1 MAYGEFSPVKIPPPS
16 GSGVTVSV
24 PLSNL
29 PPESPHS
36 RIRTTTT
43 AARRRR
49 QSHLIGIASPS
60 APSQDSPS
68 VCASRPPPPLPLATR
83 RSTGIS
89 RPSRPPA
96 VPALAEAERTPSSE
110 GGIARS
116 FAAGGGGPRLAGR
129 TGAGWLVARGWGAA
143 ALTCSGRNQTEG
155 RKLRGAAAS
164 LRASPATSRG
174 FYSPPFGWCFVLA

>member
-1 MAYGEFSPVKIPPPS
+1 VLYFSMAYGEFSPVKIPPPS

-60 APSQDSPS
+60 APSQDSPQ
-68 VCASRPPPPLPLATR
+68 CARRVPLLLSRSQRGAQLASPGLAVRPPSPRSLKPNEPPRRRAALP
-83 RSTGIS
+83 
-89 RPSRPPA
+89 
-96 VPALAEAERTPSSE
+96 
-110 GGIARS
+110 ARS
-116 FAAGGGGPRLAGR
+116 PPEAVVLVSRAAPVPG
-129 TGAGWLVARGWGAA
+129 GWLRVGGA
-143 ALTCSGRNQTEG
+143 L
-155 RKLRGAAAS
+155 LR
-164 LRASPATSRG
+164 
-174 FYSPPFGWCFVLA
+174 